1 MKEVDEYLSL
11 YPHTQHIDICLHDLN
26 GHIRGKRID
35 VKSLKNL
42 SNGCYFPLS
51 VYAMSL
57 DGKVIEETGL
67 GKYIGEPDRLCLPI
81 LDSLQ
86 PSALSPEL
94 NAQLYLSMQEEDGSD
109 CRYEPRNILKNY

>member
-1 MKEVDEYLSL
+1 MSTHIYPNLNLQNSHFKAFKITDDFIPPTQTDIFNSELFLKEVDEYLSL
-11 YPHTQHIDICLHDLN
+11 YPHTQHMDIYLHDLN

-67 GKYIGEPDRLCLPI
+67 GKYIGEPDR
-81 LDSLQ
+81 
-86 PSALSPEL
+86 
-94 NAQLYLSMQEEDGSD
+94 
-109 CRYEPRNILKNY
+109 

>member
-1 MKEVDEYLSL
+1 MSTHIYPNLNLQNSHFKAFKITDDFIPPTQTDIFNSELFLKEVDEYLSL
-11 YPHTQHIDICLHDLN
+11 YPHTQHMDIYLHDLN

-57 DGKVIEETGL
+57 DGKV
-67 GKYIGEPDRLCLPI
+67 
-81 LDSLQ
+81 
-86 PSALSPEL
+86 
-94 NAQLYLSMQEEDGSD
+94 
-109 CRYEPRNILKNY
+109 